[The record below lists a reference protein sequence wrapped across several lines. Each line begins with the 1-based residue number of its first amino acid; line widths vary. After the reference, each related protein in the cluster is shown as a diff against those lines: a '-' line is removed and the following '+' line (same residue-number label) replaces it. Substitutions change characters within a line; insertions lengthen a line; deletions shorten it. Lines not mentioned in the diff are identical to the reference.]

1 MPLPPAQKHLRELIL
16 NQLAV
21 LKSPTRRCMWHP
33 AVLEFAS
40 AIYTA
45 SPSAYA
51 EAIAGGLIA
60 LPSMDHAKKCSRQ
73 VSSKLVGWSLT
84 CAHVI
89 LTSFTARQGSTAPTG
104 KNPVLIEAL
113 GAELDKLKVPTKL
126 RDICLIWDEVN
137 LTGQVH

>member
-1 MPLPPAQKHLRELIL
+1 VSLPSRLLCRQLEKGSSKQLVKLICQHGGSVSLPPAQKHLRDLIL

-51 EAIAGGLIA
+51 EAIAGGVMA
-60 LPSMDHAKKCSRQ
+60 LPSLDCAKKCSRQ
-73 VSSKLVGWSLT
+73 VKRES
-84 CAHVI
+84 
-89 LTSFTARQGSTAPTG
+89 
-104 KNPVLIEAL
+104 
-113 GAELDKLKVPTKL
+113 
-126 RDICLIWDEVN
+126 
-137 LTGQVH
+137 